1 MGVCHSKNGHH
12 PKEISKDKVVT
23 QNQLNTHIDRIS
35 PYTKLDD
42 VSKYYTLGSTKG
54 HGSFGVVREAICK
67 QTKQKFAV
75 KTVWKAHYNDKKI
88 YLQKEI
94 EILYNL
100 DHENIIKLY
109 NVYEDNTAIHFVFE
123 LIEGGELFDY
133 ILSNEGRFLPESR
146 AVDLFYQI
154 LCALQYLHSKNIVH
168 RDIKPENFL
177 VFDSA
182 GKIKLKLIDFGFAEQ
197 YAPEQ
202 KMTDILG
209 SPQYVAPEMT
219 LGEPYDEKVDMWSAG
234 VVLYNMLSGRHP
246 FWGET
251 ESELL
256 NNVVSAPV
264 VYSQISFKNPD
275 AKNLCENLINRDPRK
290 RFSASEA
297 ITHRWI
303 DNYINTVNCA
313 TVGVR
318 FEPKTEEIKII
329 LSLLNKQS
337 TIKYNLYNFLLEHLN
352 LEIIIN
358 IKEKFF
364 EYMNEKLKQDQDD
377 TSLQPVIGGRDYI
390 PYQKIIEFILHNFVL
405 RDEVSTFLKGKI
417 KYM

>member
-12 PKEISKDKVVT
+12 PKEIPKDKVPT
-23 QNQLNTHIDRIS
+23 QKPSKNPIDRIS
-35 PYTKLDD
+35 QYTKLDD
-42 VSKYYTLGSTKG
+42 VSKFYSLGITKG
-54 HGSFGVVREAICK
+54 HGSFGVVREATCK
-67 QTKQKFAV
+67 ETGHKFAV
-75 KTVWKAHYNDKKI
+75 KTVWKAHYNEKKI

-109 NVYEDNTAIHFVFE
+109 NVYEDNTAIHFIFE

-133 ILSNEGRFLPESR
+133 ILSHEGKLLPESR

-177 VFDSA
+177 VFNSA

-197 YAPEQ
+197 FAPGQ

-209 SPQYVAPEMT
+209 SPNYVAPEMT
-219 LGEPYDEKVDMWSAG
+219 VGDPYDEKVDMWSAG

-246 FWGET
+246 FWGAT
-251 ESELL
+251 ELELL
-256 NNVVSAPV
+256 NNVASAPV
-264 VYSQISFKNPD
+264 VYSPSCFKNPD
-275 AKNLCENLINRDPRK
+275 AKNLCENLLNRDPNK

-297 ITHRWI
+297 ITHRWV

-313 TVGVR
+313 TVGVK

-337 TIKYNLYNFLLEHLN
+337 NIKYSLYNFLLEHLN
-352 LEIIIN
+352 LDIIIK
-358 IKEKFF
+358 IKENFF
-364 EYMNEKLKQDQDD
+364 EHMNEKHKQEHDD
-377 TSLQPVIGGRDYI
+377 PTLQPVIGGKDYI
-390 PYQKIIEFILHNFVL
+390 PYLNIIEFILKNFVL
-405 RDEVSTFLKGKI
+405 KDEVSTFLKGNI
-417 KYM
+417 NFY